1 MSSFYDFKA
10 LEVELDKAVIQSFNI
25 LTGNNLEDI
34 NEVKDKIKNELLI
47 NPDSYIDYKS
57 ISFDVSSQLL
67 STSTANDIEEFCFV
81 FLSSTFL
88 LEKYLL
94 ICDEDESKLNSISL
108 VIGAFME
115 KIKETC
121 VYEDK

>member
-67 STSTANDIEEFCFV
+67 STSTANDIEGFCLV

-108 VIGAFME
+108 VINSFMK